1 MKDEII
7 NGSVTLRRN
16 YADLPFDAL
25 KNSDTALPILTRV
38 TTRLQQEEETWIALP
53 ESRMDEEGKR
63 VFRFLRLI
71 SNDIDDAVNAQLFV
85 LKGDSAAVQAAAADH
100 VAVTVTRSAD
110 DLEFSYNKC
119 KDIIRKL
126 EDSHPY
132 ARTGELGYLTA
143 RPCDAGSGL
152 RASLLLHL
160 PMLQFSRQL
169 PMAMKLCG
177 DKGLLLRPETVAM
190 PGQAPA
196 LYLI

>member
-1 MKDEII
+1 MI

-16 YADLPFDAL
+16 YADLPFDATE
-25 KNSDTALPILTRV
+25 NSDTALQVLTRV
-38 TTRLQQEEETWIALP
+38 TARLQQEEETWIALP

-71 SNDIDDAVNAQLFV
+71 GDDIDDAANAQLFV
-85 LKGDSAAVQAAAADH
+85 LKGDSAAVQAAAGDH

-110 DLEFSYNKC
+110 DLEVSYQKC
-119 KDIIRKL
+119 KDIIQKL
-126 EDSHPY
+126 GENQPY
-132 ARTGELGYLTA
+132 AKTGELGYLTA
-143 RPCDAGSGL
+143 RPCDAGTGL

-160 PMLQFSRQL
+160 PMIQLSRQL

-177 DKGLLLRPETVAM
+177 EKGLLLRPETVAL

-196 LYLI
+196 LYLV